1 VRWFVLVGC
10 GGAAS
15 EETKCVLGR
24 RTGLG
29 GIDKQSQPG
38 VSRQFHGLEG
48 QVQVPNDGVVKRF
61 GAGAVEADVWSAPAS
76 AEGLAAGGKLADEVA
91 QPPVI
96 GIRLPPAETKL

>member
-1 VRWFVLVGC
+1 MLVGC
-10 GGAAS
+10 GGAAG

-48 QVQVPNDGVVKRF
+48 QVQVLNDGVVKRF
-61 GAGAVEADVWSAPAS
+61 GAGAVEADVVVGPSECGRFGCGWKAPPMRS
-76 AEGLAAGGKLADEVA
+76 LSF
-91 QPPVI
+91 
-96 GIRLPPAETKL
+96 RS